1 MLVIALLDREHLDN
15 GPFLK
20 SLSVTLSQ
28 LVDVRVLFIHADSE
42 YTDRVM
48 QLGVMREEALIRS
61 TRELNRR
68 LSSLF
73 SDEGIACVGLNG
85 YQKDS
90 LMLKDGALSA
100 DSDYLRE
107 ILTHSHVILSN
118 MVTDRDNGGTAYVA
132 PARLATT
139 LVDALKPDHL
149 IVFSTRESGGAFV
162 DHGNGNV
169 KSGETFSPSD
179 ERITGLIPAEMKASE
194 VGYRLTG
201 LRQFTALP
209 DVSGML
215 KVKIEGLKSH

>member
-20 SLSVTLSQ
+20 SLSVALSQ
-28 LVDVRVLFIHADSE
+28 LGDVRVLFIHADSE

-73 SDEGIACVGLNG
+73 SDEGSACVGLNG
-85 YQKDS
+85 YQRDT
-90 LMLKDGALSA
+90 LMLNEGALIV

-107 ILTHSHVILSN
+107 ILAHSHIVLSN
-118 MVTDRDNGGTAYVA
+118 MVADRDNGSTAYIT
-132 PARLATT
+132 PARLAAT
-139 LVDALKPDHL
+139 LANALKPDLL
-149 IVFSTRESGGAFV
+149 IVFSTRESGGPNV
-162 DHGNGNV
+162 DQGNGNNN
-169 KSGETFSPSD
+169 ETITPSD
-179 ERITGLIPAEMKASE
+179 ERITGLIPAEMRDSE
-194 VGYRLTG
+194 VGYLLAG
-201 LRQFTALP
+201 LRQFAALP

-215 KVKIEGLKSH
+215 KIKIEGLKSH

>member
-28 LVDVRVLFIHADSE
+28 FGDVRVLFIHADSE

-48 QLGVMREEALIRS
+48 QLGVMREEALTRS

-68 LSSLF
+68 LASLF
-73 SDEGIACVGLNG
+73 SDEGSACVGLNG

-90 LMLKDGALSA
+90 LMLKDRALIV

-107 ILTHSHVILSN
+107 ILAHSHVILSN
-118 MVTDRDNGGTAYVA
+118 MIADRDNGGTAYIA
-132 PARLATT
+132 PARLAAT
-139 LVDALKPDHL
+139 LADALKPDHL
-149 IVFSTRESGGAFV
+149 IVFSTRESGGPIV
-162 DHGNGNV
+162 DHGNGNR
-169 KSGETFSPSD
+169 GETFSSSD
-179 ERITGLIPAEMKASE
+179 ERLTGLIPAEMRASE
-194 VGYRLTG
+194 VGYRLAG
-201 LRQFTALP
+201 LRQFAALP

-215 KVKIEGLKSH
+215 NVKI

>member
-73 SDEGIACVGLNG
+73 SDEGSACVGLNG
-85 YQKDS
+85 YQKDT
-90 LMLKDGALSA
+90 LLLKDGALIV

-107 ILTHSHVILSN
+107 ILSHSHIILSN

-132 PARLATT
+132 PARLAAT
-139 LVDALKPDHL
+139 LSDALKPDHL
-149 IVFSTRESGGAFV
+149 IVFSTRESGSAII
-162 DHGNGNV
+162 DHGNGN
-169 KSGETFSPSD
+169 SGETLPSD
-179 ERITGLIPAEMKASE
+179 ERIAGLIPAEMKASK